1 MQKQED
7 KKEILYTIQG
17 NVQGVFFRKFA
28 QEKARELGITGYAKN
43 NNDGSVE
50 ILAQGTPEN
59 LQVFTGFMNTGTENA
74 EVESVNILK
83 GPAGESYSS
92 FDIL

>member
-1 MQKQED
+1 M
-7 KKEILYTIQG
+7 KEILYTIQG

-28 QEKARELGITGYAKN
+28 QKKAQELGITGYAKN

-50 ILAQGTPEN
+50 VLAQGTQEN
-59 LQVFTGFMNTGTENA
+59 LQVFTGFMNTGTEDA
-74 EVESVNILK
+74 EVESVSILK
-83 GPAGESYSS
+83 GPVGESYTS